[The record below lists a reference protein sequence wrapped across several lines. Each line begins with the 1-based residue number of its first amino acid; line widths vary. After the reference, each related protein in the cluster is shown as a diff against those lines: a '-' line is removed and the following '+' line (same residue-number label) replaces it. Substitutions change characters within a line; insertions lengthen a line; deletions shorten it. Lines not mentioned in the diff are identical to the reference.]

1 MAFRLGV
8 QAPFGDATGEANDA
22 LSRRYAWQIPL
33 VLDIGARFARSFFVG
48 AYLGGG
54 IGSTGDDVRID
65 AACVDD
71 DENGNNDIVCSAT
84 SGRVGIE
91 LLYSF
96 QPDQTLNPWIG
107 YGIGFEVASAS
118 LTDHYRGLEESVT
131 STGVTF
137 ADISLGFDY
146 RKKIGVGPFVDLALG
161 QFNTTTTDLG
171 ARGKYKYSIDD
182 TALHAW
188 LMFGLRMVI
197 NP

>member
-1 MAFRLGV
+1 MAFRLGF
-8 QAPFGDATGEANDA
+8 QAPLGDATGEQNDA
-22 LSRRYAWQIPL
+22 LSRRYAWQVPL

-48 AYLGGG
+48 AYLGAG
-54 IGSTGDDVRID
+54 IGATGDDAGVD

-71 DENGNNDIVCSAT
+71 DENGNNDIVCSAST
-84 SGRVGIE
+84 ARLGLEV
-91 LLYSF
+91 LYSF
-96 QPDQTLNPWIG
+96 QPDQALNPWIG

-118 LTDHYRGLEESVT
+118 INDRYKALEETVT

-137 ADISLGFDY
+137 ADITVGLDL
-146 RKKIGVGPFVDLALG
+146 RKKIGVGPFLDFALG

-171 ARGKYKYSIDD
+171 SRGKYKYSIENK
-182 TALHAW
+182 ALHAW